1 MSYHINLLVI
11 EIIKWFQ
18 GLGIIRITT
27 WISFKQKEMKKNGVE
42 TYLLKSDIMKTS
54 HVERNYSLFSELNF
68 IAEI

>member
-1 MSYHINLLVI
+1 
-11 EIIKWFQ
+11 
-18 GLGIIRITT
+18 
-27 WISFKQKEMKKNGVE
+27 MKKNGVE